1 MIDSLTYVTSNPGKA
16 ELLSHSLRFPVLHTT
31 MDLIEIQS
39 LDIATIIEYK
49 AKEAFQQVLS
59 PVLVED
65 SSLQFAAWRKLPGP
79 FIKWFLAEL
88 GPDGLCRLLDGTPE
102 RSALASIHFG
112 LYDGQAFH
120 AFAGARE
127 GSIAL
132 TPRGS
137 HGFGWDSI
145 FIPSG
150 SHKTWAEMT
159 EEEGQATSIRTIA
172 LNKLEAYLSSA
183 V

>member
-16 ELLSHSLRFPVLHTT
+16 ELLRHTLHFPVRHQA
-31 MDLIEIQS
+31 MDLLEIQS
-39 LDIATIIEYK
+39 LDVATIIEHK
-49 AKEAFQQVLS
+49 AKAAFQHVHS

-65 SSLQFAAWRKLPGP
+65 SSLQFVAWGKLPGP

-88 GPDGLCRLLDGTPE
+88 GPGGLCRLLDGTPE
-102 RSALASIHFG
+102 RSAVASIHFG

-120 AFAGARE
+120 TFADARE
-127 GSIAL
+127 GTIAL

-137 HGFGWDSI
+137 HGFGWDAI

-159 EEEGQATSIRTIA
+159 EQEAQATSMRAIA
-172 LNKLEAYLSSA
+172 LAKLEAYLKSA
-183 V
+183 